1 MLCGEGR
8 SVNLL
13 IVRSV
18 NSLART
24 VGTGFGTSHE
34 SLRDRVVDLLALA
47 AVRLFAITFFERAT
61 LAQAVAYRS
70 AFLGAA
76 LEVVGL
82 GIHCHGV
89 EV

>member
-1 MLCGEGR
+1 MR
-8 SVNLL
+8 VSW
-13 IVRSV
+13 VRFS
-18 NSLART
+18 
-24 VGTGFGTSHE
+24 E
-34 SLRDRVVDLLALA
+34 LLALA
-47 AVRLFAITFFERAT
+47 AVRLFAITFFEGTA
-61 LAQAVAYRS
+61 LAKAGAYRS